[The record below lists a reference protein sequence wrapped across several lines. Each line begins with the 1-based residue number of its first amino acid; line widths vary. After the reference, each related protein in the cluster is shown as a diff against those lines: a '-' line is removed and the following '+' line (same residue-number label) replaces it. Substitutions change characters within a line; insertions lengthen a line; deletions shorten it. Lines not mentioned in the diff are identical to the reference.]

1 MIEPKILKG
10 TRDFGTDEMAKRLY
24 VMNKVRRVFERYG
37 YGTIETPVIEYA
49 ETILGKYGD
58 EGDQLTYN
66 FEDNGGRKIALRYD
80 QTVPFAR
87 YYAANYGALPSPFK
101 RYQISRV
108 WRADKPQ
115 KGRYRE
121 FYQCDIDII
130 GTDSILAELEVLKV
144 FVDIYKELGLDMSK
158 VTMRIND
165 RALMDSIMDQAGIS
179 EEKRLEVIPA
189 IDKLDKIGEEK
200 VVLILKEIGLNEA
213 QLEKVKLMLD
223 TSGSNEDKLAR
234 FDGYYTETIQKVLK
248 LAKET
253 GIEEGLIQFDPS
265 LARGLDYYTGMIL
278 EVIYGDASLG
288 SMTAGGRYD
297 NLCGS
302 FCKQRFSGM
311 GAALGFERII
321 IIMEEEGL
329 LNEVATSAQVL
340 VGIFDDS
347 EKTSLY
353 ALNIYDKLHDLGVS
367 SEIYF
372 GAAKLKKQFKY
383 ADRKNIPYV
392 ILAGPDE
399 MNSKKVMLK
408 NMKTGEQEELTLSE
422 LSSKKW

>member
-24 VMNKVRRVFERYG
+24 VMNKVRTVFERYG

-58 EGDQLTYN
+58 EGDQLTYS

-130 GTDSILAELEVLKV
+130 GTNSLLAEIETLKV
-144 FVDIYKELGLDMSK
+144 FADIYKELGLDMSK

-165 RALMDSIMDQAGIS
+165 RALMDSVMDKAGIP

-200 VVLILKEIGLNEA
+200 VILILKEIGLNES

-223 TSGSNEDKLAR
+223 TSGTNEEKLAR
-234 FDGYYTETIQKVLK
+234 FEGYFTETIQTILK
-248 LAKET
+248 LAKSS
-253 GIEEGLIQFDPS
+253 GLNDNLIQFDPS

-311 GAALGFERII
+311 GAALGFERIM

-329 LNEVATSAQVL
+329 LDEVALGSQVL
-340 VGIFDDS
+340 VSLFDDS
-347 EKTSLY
+347 DETALY
-353 ALNIYDKLHDLGVS
+353 ALSIYDKLHAAGIRA
-367 SEIYF
+367 EIYF
-372 GAAKLKKQFKY
+372 NATKLGKQFKF

-392 ILAGPDE
+392 VVAGPDE
-399 MNSKKVMLK
+399 MANQKLMFK
-408 NMKTGEQEELTLSE
+408 NMQSGEQEELGVEELLSK
-422 LSSKKW
+422 LN